1 MVFSLDPFT
10 EAQNHRLF
18 VCISSAPPV
27 VYNVVLG
34 NLSRP
39 VLDSIFDVISES
51 QSSWMIEE
59 SDLDRKYLYAKY
71 RSFPMRYNSLVYVF
85 KAMEDGEREFMGFI
99 SSKSHD
105 FIFQRN

>member
-1 MVFSLDPFT
+1 M
-10 EAQNHRLF
+10 
-18 VCISSAPPV
+18 

-39 VLDSIFDVISES
+39 VLDSIFDVISGS

-59 SDLDRKYLYAKY
+59 GDLDQKYLYAKY

-85 KAMEDGEREFMGFI
+85 KAVEDGEREFMGFI
-99 SSKSHD
+99 SSKSHVL
-105 FIFQRN
+105 FFPKESK